1 MYLVKKVCFV
11 EEGDRALDGV
21 KNFFWGNIYKTIE
34 KTVVS

>member
-21 KNFFWGNIYKTIE
+21 KNFFLGKYIQDD
-34 KTVVS
+34 